1 MLQISQR
8 PLTGSDADRRLF
20 VGRSAEMGHLTR
32 AAELGF
38 NVLVLGERGSGITSL
53 MHQHQRSLQDSNHPV
68 HYARA
73 PRTDRFADLITV
85 IRIAVEGPRA
95 PAFLGGENPSLGL
108 YGGGDP
114 DPPRYLRRLVTAETR
129 SAPHKT
135 TVILDEMH
143 NAELVHELFGRHRDD
158 MWQLPFRWVVCGL
171 LTRSS
176 DYLEPPADAF
186 FDTTVTLGPLD
197 DSAATELLDVRLA
210 LASADDS
217 EAHRRIASDRSGIV
231 KQGKGNPRRILAAAR
246 DTALRSTEESLLADS
261 LLASAADLGNTERL
275 ALRYLLANGPSSPS
289 DPQIIQELDVT
300 RARVNHVLRRLEDAG
315 LAFTFPDKGGV
326 GRPRRMYATSLGS
339 SEAGSVSNR

>member
-68 HYARA
+68 HYVRA
-73 PRTDRFADLITV
+73 SRTDKLADLITV
-85 IRIAVEGPRA
+85 IRIAVEGPRG
-95 PAFLGGENPSLGL
+95 PAFLGGENPFQAL

-114 DPPRYLRRLVTAETR
+114 DPLQELRRLVTPEML
-129 SAPHKT
+129 SAPQED

-143 NAELVHELFGRHRDD
+143 NADLVHEFFGRHRDD
-158 MWQLPFRWVVCGL
+158 VWQLPFRWVVCGL
-171 LTRSS
+171 LEQSS
-176 DYLEPPADAF
+176 NYQEPPADAF

-197 DSAATELLDVRLA
+197 DSAATELLDVRLTQGGV
-210 LASADDS
+210 SDS
-217 EAHRRIASDRSGIV
+217 EAHWRLTSERARIVTRGR
-231 KQGKGNPRRILAAAR
+231 GNPRRILAAAR
-246 DTALRSTEESLLADS
+246 DAALRSTEESLLADR

-275 ALRYLLANGPSSPS
+275 ALRYLLVNGPTSPS

-315 LAFTFPDKGGV
+315 LVFTFPGKGGV

-339 SEAGSVSNR
+339 SEAG